1 MLAYLYIGLNE
12 LMMRGSEERKNGKW
26 PDPPKTPLARCGS
39 LSFGVSSI
47 FSDLLRSQI
56 TFLCAGFKWMSPAE
70 RDKADFTMEDV
81 VHFLLQLGS
90 KISSSL
96 LYVCLGQ
103 GRACSTMVPFSR

>member
-1 MLAYLYIGLNE
+1 MASGRIFPKPPWPAVALY
-12 LMMRGSEERKNGKW
+12 
-26 PDPPKTPLARCGS
+26 
-39 LSFGVSSI
+39 GVSSI

-81 VHFLLQLGS
+81 VHFLLKLGS

-103 GRACSTMVPFSR
+103 RRACSTMVPFSR